1 MVPILLQVMMTKY
14 ILPTKT
20 FLIILYKM
28 DVHLKDRISYF
39 KTQKIRLGP
48 YDYEGSEIKNKK
60 FITNTIMVK
69 HYVEK

>member
-1 MVPILLQVMMTKY
+1 
-14 ILPTKT
+14 
-20 FLIILYKM
+20 M

-60 FITNTIMVK
+60 FITYTIMVK

>member
-1 MVPILLQVMMTKY
+1 VVPILLQVMMNKY
-14 ILPTKT
+14 ILCTKT

-28 DVHLKDRISYF
+28 DVYLKDWISFF
-39 KTQKIRLGP
+39 KTHKTRLGP
-48 YDYEGSEIKNKK
+48 YDYEGSEMKHK